1 MKDIL
6 LIKSKTLNDDINSL
20 MSSLYVDTNMSDDQF
35 KELETL
41 VNKAIMYG
49 GIYNS
54 INQIEQI
61 EKMEITTSTGT
72 WSL

>member
-1 MKDIL
+1 
-6 LIKSKTLNDDINSL
+6 
-20 MSSLYVDTNMSDDQF
+20 MSDDQF
-35 KELETL
+35 KELESL

-61 EKMEITTSTGT
+61 EKMEITTKTGT

>member
-6 LIKSKTLNDDINSL
+6 LRKSKTLNDDINSL

-35 KELETL
+35 KELESL

-61 EKMEITTSTGT
+61 EKMEITTKTGT

>member
-6 LIKSKTLNDDINSL
+6 LKKSKSLNDDINSL

-61 EKMEITTSTGT
+61 EKMELTTKTGT

>member
-6 LIKSKTLNDDINSL
+6 LKKSKSLNDDINSL
-20 MSSLYVDTNMSDDQF
+20 MSSLYADTNMSDEQF
-35 KELETL
+35 KELESL

-61 EKMEITTSTGT
+61 EKMEIKTSTGT

>member
-6 LIKSKTLNDDINSL
+6 LKKSKTLNDDINSL

-35 KELETL
+35 KELESL

-61 EKMEITTSTGT
+61 EKMEITTKTGT

>member
-61 EKMEITTSTGT
+61 EKMEITTKTGT